1 MQISRTGIVLSP
13 NNKRVVLRPFEPS
26 DDKRKQRIIARL
38 STLAEAEVDAL
49 LKNVLEEFHG
59 RHQRPR
65 EFFFRRFE
73 ALHEYLLT
81 DAPLSDNRRL
91 LIGAYF
97 TQEYALESAGL
108 VQSFDRLASRSIGS
122 AVGLAPIRT

>member
-1 MQISRTGIVLSP
+1 MLISCTEIVLSP

-26 DDKRKQRIIARL
+26 DDKRKLRIIARL

-73 ALHEYLLT
+73 ALHQFLLSLAKSST
-81 DAPLSDNRRL
+81 SIRSCCSS
-91 LIGAYF
+91 
-97 TQEYALESAGL
+97 SAGWT
-108 VQSFDRLASRSIGS
+108 AS
-122 AVGLAPIRT
+122 V